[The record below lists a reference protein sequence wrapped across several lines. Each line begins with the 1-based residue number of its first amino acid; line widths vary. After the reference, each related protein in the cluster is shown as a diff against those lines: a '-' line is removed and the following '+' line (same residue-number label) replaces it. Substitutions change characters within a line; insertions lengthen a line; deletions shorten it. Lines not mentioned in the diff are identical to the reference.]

1 MQMLWADL
9 GWCVFTGKRKDT
21 NSGLEGFVVFTFI
34 CGTHIAAV
42 AISCDCELSYAYQ
55 LFVAITNS

>member
-1 MQMLWADL
+1 M
-9 GWCVFTGKRKDT
+9 FTGKRKDT

-42 AISCDCELSYAYQ
+42 AISCDRELSYAYQ
-55 LFVAITNS
+55 LFIAITNS